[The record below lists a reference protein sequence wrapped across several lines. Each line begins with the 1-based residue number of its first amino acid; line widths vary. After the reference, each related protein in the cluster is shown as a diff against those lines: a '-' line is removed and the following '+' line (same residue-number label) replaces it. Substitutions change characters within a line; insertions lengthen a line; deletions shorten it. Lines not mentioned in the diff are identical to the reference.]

1 MAASSATRAGLGGLT
16 VATIPGTTLA
26 PRRHRPSA
34 TDIWV
39 VVALGGAGV
48 GLVAASIPLVLQ
60 AVLGAAV
67 LGVPVCR
74 AVLRRA
80 REQADGRFLGTL
92 ARWGLV
98 ARALYVVAHLVV
110 ALWFYGGMTDLST
123 YMEYVTL
130 NHEQI
135 LAGTLTREA
144 FAVQGGQSVGNGIT
158 VAILVAIA
166 LLTGPEL
173 WALFVVSAAVS
184 LASAYIFLRA
194 YQRLYPRAEGERFL
208 AIVLFL
214 LPAIGF
220 WSTFAGKDFISLF
233 LIAWASYAAA
243 GLIRRVNVADGLALA
258 VSAGVFIL
266 QRAQIAI
273 PVVVGI
279 AVALGLQQFRR
290 REIPLV
296 FKVATVVVI
305 AYAVSSASVEGLL
318 AFGFKEVS
326 VDAVA
331 ERIES
336 VHKGFA
342 NTPGATALPPALQD
356 GSPGSILAFI
366 PLGVF
371 TLLFRPFLWE
381 AHNALA
387 VAAGLENLLLV
398 GLIVWRRRQLVRSLA
413 SLARE
418 PFVLY
423 CTLAL
428 LGAAAAMSFSWNLGT
443 MARHKTMVMPYLM
456 ILLAGTRSA
465 VNDAGG
471 ERSIRS

>member
-1 MAASSATRAGLGGLT
+1 VGGLT
-16 VATIPGTTLA
+16 VATIARTTLSGLS
-26 PRRHRPSA
+26 RRPSA
-34 TDIWV
+34 AGVWV
-39 VVALGGAGV
+39 VVALGGAGI
-48 GLVAASIPLVLQ
+48 GLLAASVPVVVQ
-60 AVLGAAV
+60 AVLGAVV
-67 LGVPVCR
+67 LSVPVCR
-74 AVLRRA
+74 TVLRRA
-80 REQADGRFLGTL
+80 RAQRDRPFLGPL
-92 ARWGLV
+92 VQWGLV
-98 ARALYVVAHLVV
+98 LRALYVVTHLVV
-110 ALWFYGGMTDLST
+110 ALWFYGGMTDLRT
-123 YMEYVTL
+123 YMEYVTE

-144 FAVQGGQSVGNGIT
+144 FATQGGQSVGNGIT

-166 LLTGPEL
+166 MITGPTL

-184 LASAYIFLRA
+184 LASAYLFLRA
-194 YQRLYPRAEGERFL
+194 FQRLYPSAEGERFL
-208 AIVLFL
+208 AITLFL

-243 GLIRRVNVADGLALA
+243 GLLTRINAADVLALT
-258 VSAGVFIL
+258 VSGGIFIL

-273 PVVVGI
+273 PVMVGI
-279 AVALGLQQFRR
+279 AVALGVQQFRR

-296 FKVATVVVI
+296 FKAAIVVAI
-305 AYAVSSASVEGLL
+305 AYAVSSASVEGLV

-331 ERIES
+331 ERIET
-336 VHKGFA
+336 VHRGFA
-342 NTPGATALPPALQD
+342 NTPGATALPPALED
-356 GSPGSILAFI
+356 RSLGSILSFI

-387 VAAGLENLLLV
+387 LAAGLENLLLV
-398 GLIVWRRRQLVRSLA
+398 ALIVWRRRQLGRSLS
-413 SLARE
+413 SLLKE
-418 PFVLY
+418 PFLLY

-443 MARHKTMVMPYLM
+443 MARHKTMVVPYLM
-456 ILLAGTRSA
+456 ILLAGTRAA
-465 VNDAGG
+465 VGGPQG
-471 ERSIRS
+471 ERTISA